1 MRWDAESLVSL
12 AVWPQGDT
20 ILDLKHLLSHIFTKS
35 SLGISEVFVTSL
47 TNIGGTDLTQDGKNS
62 RVWNIE

>member
-1 MRWDAESLVSL
+1 MSL
-12 AVWPQGDT
+12 AMWPQGDT

-35 SLGISEVFVTSL
+35 SLGIYEVFVTSL
-47 TNIGGTDLTQDGKNS
+47 TNIGATDLAQDGKNS